1 MCEETVSSY
10 GQVLTGDQH
19 GIREKLGDLP
29 SHQSLQIKLA
39 QEPATI
45 IVTITTEENLQKRTP
60 YASSTLL
67 IVLKRPIVV
76 QLYQDGALRFCLS
89 ISGPKPFQPAL
100 CFLRS
105 TIEPPRMLLMCHN
118 DST

>member
-45 IVTITTEENLQKRTP
+45 IVTFTTEENLQKCTP

-76 QLYQDGALRFCLS
+76 QLYQRRGAPLLPLDFWTKSL
-89 ISGPKPFQPAL
+89 PAGIV
-100 CFLRS
+100 FS
-105 TIEPPRMLLMCHN
+105 PEHH
-118 DST
+118 